1 MEFHVWEKK
10 MYKVNE
16 EHLVISESKETIKD
30 LAIVLRRFKSQ
41 LEELSLAKD
50 KPIWESKRLT
60 VNRLKYIREI
70 NMHDL

>member
-1 MEFHVWEKK
+1 

-41 LEELSLAKD
+41 LEGLSLAKD
-50 KPIWESKRLT
+50 KPI
-60 VNRLKYIREI
+60 
-70 NMHDL
+70 